1 MTPATA
7 AALFA
12 VAVLGLVLLFLVV
25 TTYNAIVA
33 LRNRIDK
40 AWANIDVALKQRHDV
55 LPNLVAA
62 VAGSWPSSGTSS
74 RRSPAGAG
82 RLPRRRTRSRPR
94 RRLRTR
100 RAEAVRHLFAV
111 VENYPEVKSAENVL
125 RLQAEIARL
134 EDVIADRRELYNDQV
149 FRYNA
154 TIAQVPAVALAGLLG
169 WKPRA
174 FFDAEPAADEAPS
187 VDLHPPGEA
196 DPDGR
201 DAAR

>member
-1 MTPATA
+1 VTPANA

-62 VAGSWPSSGTSS
+62 VRGVMAFERGVLDEVTQARAAYRASDPIPAQAATSD
-74 RRSPAGAG
+74 A
-82 RLPRRRTRSRPR
+82 T
-94 RRLRTR
+94 TQ
-100 RAEAVRHLFAV
+100 AVRHLFAV
-111 VENYPEVKSAENVL
+111 VENYPELKSAENVTA
-125 RLQAEIARL
+125 LQAEIARL

-149 FRYNA
+149 FRYNTRIQQLPA
-154 TIAQVPAVALAGLLG
+154 NLLAAIAGWQPEPFFKAGDDERERPAV
-169 WKPRA
+169 
-174 FFDAEPAADEAPS
+174 
-187 VDLHPPGEA
+187 DLRS
-196 DPDGR
+196 D
-201 DAAR
+201 